1 MQYHQE
7 VGKGQKLKDWNRK
20 VKIFQDMVEKNQI
33 LASCKNHLSFS
44 KDVFIELGFWYK
56 RYNKAQ
62 KIESEKWKQISM
74 TSLTV
79 AKAGVE
85 IHLPVGVIALEG
97 KQKF

>member
-1 MQYHQE
+1 M
-7 VGKGQKLKDWNRK
+7 
-20 VKIFQDMVEKNQI
+20 
-33 LASCKNHLSFS
+33 FS
-44 KDVFIELGFWYK
+44 LNLVSGISGITKPK
-56 RYNKAQ
+56 